1 MLFRFNHSGVAH
13 NEPLKF
19 NIKTIET
26 VVEPKPLPGSNLGL
40 ILGLTFGGLVIVAVG
55 AFLFIR

>member
-19 NIKTIET
+19 SIKTIET

-40 ILGLTFGGLVIVAVG
+40 I
-55 AFLFIR
+55 RN